1 MHLASVQIVA
11 IVAIDIVGSIASFLT
26 TIPAFHIV
34 FVIVVVNEVR
44 KNWSFYRRGPYLKC
58 LLSLQRRKNGLVFRT
73 RPREIFALCGCQC
86 F

>member
-34 FVIVVVNEVR
+34 FVIVNEVR

-73 RPREIFALCGCQC
+73 RSREIFALCGCQS